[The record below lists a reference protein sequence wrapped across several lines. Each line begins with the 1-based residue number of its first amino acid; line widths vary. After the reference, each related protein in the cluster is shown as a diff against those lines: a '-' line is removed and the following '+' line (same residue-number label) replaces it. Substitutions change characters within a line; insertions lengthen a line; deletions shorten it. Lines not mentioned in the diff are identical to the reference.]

1 MISESLSD
9 HIDQNTL
16 IKDLDVVNSQENEL
30 NKTPEVNNLKFEKND
45 NESDTSSEKQSD
57 KAKTKTINVISTLQ
71 DKNIVSENVMQPTL
85 SSSMGPV
92 ELFQY
97 FVSSTPRMLFILYLL
112 IIFTWSYLQRSPL
125 LLLGL
130 GVAFGYMLRA
140 NTVTNEIKEKIVM
153 VKDTN
158 ISRNL
163 SSEVNFRDNFV
174 FEYLLYYYLICICI
188 FFN

>member
-9 HIDQNTL
+9 HIEQNTL
-16 IKDLDVVNSQENEL
+16 MMKDPDVVNNQENEL
-30 NKTPEVNNLKFEKND
+30 NKTPEVNNLQQKKFEQVNH
-45 NESDTSSEKQSD
+45 ESNTSSEKQSD
-57 KAKTKTINVISTLQ
+57 KAKTKTIDVASTQ
-71 DKNIVSENVMQPTL
+71 QEKTIISENAMQPTL

-97 FVSSTPRMLFILYLL
+97 FVSSTPRKLFILYLL

-130 GVAFGYMLRA
+130 GVAFGYLLRA

-153 VKDTN
+153 
-158 ISRNL
+158 
-163 SSEVNFRDNFV
+163 
-174 FEYLLYYYLICICI
+174 
-188 FFN
+188 